1 MKQDWLKDWIVVV
14 VEDEPDSREVAEI
27 LIMELGADV
36 HTAANGQEGLELIR
50 KLHPQLII
58 SDLSMPEMDGWTM
71 LQHLQQDRATMEI
84 PIIALT
90 AHAMIGDREKAIAAG
105 FHNYLTKPLTPAT
118 FINDLLR
125 VVADI
130 PQTKAID
137 GNFSTTTQEVD
148 R

>member
-1 MKQDWLKDWIVVV
+1 LKDWIVVV

-90 AHAMIGDREKAIAAG
+90 AHAMIGDREKAIAARCRG
-105 FHNYLTKPLTPAT
+105 HSADESNRWKFQHNDT
-118 FINDLLR
+118 
-125 VVADI
+125 
-130 PQTKAID
+130 
-137 GNFSTTTQEVD
+137 GG
-148 R
+148 